1 MKKLLA
7 SLLALMLIIA
17 CAVPALAAEG
27 AEPDW
32 TGYDEL
38 IAKIKA
44 STDFVEREAL
54 MHQAEDMLMD
64 TGCIV
69 PIYYYNDVYMQ
80 KPGVEGVYS
89 NAYGTKYFM

>member
-32 TGYDEL
+32 TG
-38 IAKIKA
+38 
-44 STDFVEREAL
+44 
-54 MHQAEDMLMD
+54 
-64 TGCIV
+64 
-69 PIYYYNDVYMQ
+69 
-80 KPGVEGVYS
+80 
-89 NAYGTKYFM
+89 